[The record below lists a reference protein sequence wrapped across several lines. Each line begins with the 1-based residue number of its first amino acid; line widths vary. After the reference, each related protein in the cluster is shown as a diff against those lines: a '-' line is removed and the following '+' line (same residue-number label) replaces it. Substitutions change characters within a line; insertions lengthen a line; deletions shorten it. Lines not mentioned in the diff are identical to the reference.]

1 MKPGSM
7 LARAD
12 RWRRRCGFDA
22 NDLRRDVDR
31 AQWRIGLVLLTL
43 FLAVAPP
50 LAVHTAQ
57 AVYDIGKRNARQEAA
72 TWRPVTA
79 TVVDAEGRRGGY
91 QVTVTWVDPDG
102 TQRTGN
108 LTSWTR
114 VDAGD
119 QVEAW
124 AGPDAVTFVP
134 PSRRGRTVISTA
146 AAGAG
151 VVLAVGSPLF
161 ITYRLVRR
169 RFDRRRERL
178 WDAAWARLHNHHI
191 GP

>member
-31 AQWRIGLVLLTL
+31 TQWRIGLVLLTL
-43 FLAVAPP
+43 FLTVAPP
-50 LAVHTAQ
+50 LAVFASQT
-57 AVYDIGKRNARQEAA
+57 VYDLSKRNARQEAA
-72 TWRPVTA
+72 TWKPVTA

-91 QVTVTWVDPDG
+91 HVTVTWIEQDG

-108 LTSWTR
+108 LTSWSR
-114 VDAGD
+114 VAVGERI
-119 QVEAW
+119 EAW

-134 PSRRGRTVISTA
+134 PSRRGQTVVFTA

-151 VVLAVGSPLF
+151 VVLAAGSPLF

-169 RFDRRRERL
+169 RFDRRRDRL
-178 WDAAWARLHNHHI
+178 WDVAWARLDNHHI